1 MRAHTGEKYVYKKML
16 NWTLDDDD
24 KRAGNCQSMLE
35 TFSSLIPP
43 MIIISL
49 FSLIFHLYLFEYAL
63 HDLISLFSLCA
74 MRMFR
79 LLSPPFPSVTRCC
92 VHSYTHISHNR
103 SIIVFFFFG
112 ECVLHIII
120 DDVMFVAISFRS
132 FH

>member
-1 MRAHTGEKYVYKKML
+1 ML

-63 HDLISLFSLCA
+63 HDLISLISLCA
-74 MRMFR
+74 TRMFR
-79 LLSPPFPSVTRCC
+79 LLSPPFPSVARCY
-92 VHSYTHISHNR
+92 VHSYSHLSQSIDNR
-103 SIIVFFFFG
+103 VLFFG

-120 DDVMFVAISFRS
+120 DDVICL
-132 FH
+132 